1 MIKISPDGAH
11 AFCEVQGK
19 HYIVTIPK
27 AGKEIVNVSVVGGTP
42 PVPVKKMS
50 AEGGEYI
57 AWSRD
62 GKSVTWSWG
71 AKFYRQT
78 VIQTGEGG
86 ADKPDSFNVVV
97 EAPRAKPKGV
107 VALSGA
113 RVISMKGDEVIDKGD
128 IIITDNRI
136 TEIRPSGKGKSSF
149 PAGAKVIDVG

>member
-27 AGKEIVNVSVVGGTP
+27 AGKETVNVSVVGATP

-50 AEGGEYI
+50 AEGGDYI
-57 AWSRD
+57 EWSRD

-71 AKFYRQT
+71 AKFYRQS
-78 VIQTGEGG
+78 VNQPGEAG
-86 ADKPDSFNVVV
+86 ADRSDSFDVVV

-107 VALSGA
+107 VVLSGA
-113 RVISMKGDEVIDKGD
+113 RVITMKGDEVIDKGD

-136 TEIRPSGKGKSSF
+136 TQIRPSSKGRSGLPS
-149 PAGAKVIDVG
+149 GAKVI